1 MGVADEDVKDFL
13 WNILRN
19 KTSDVIEIIFTEED
33 FSPEE
38 GTFVLKVG
46 RGIKYEI
53 PFWND
58 ETVLYKF
65 DGPVSENTS
74 VYVENDDAWIHLYT
88 SRVTRPF
95 KIFYFVIDASFV
107 TQEFHV
113 TGLNGT
119 IEYREEDPVIQMPK
133 RYVWHLSGP
142 PGTGWDFQLQYLDLN
157 GGQNEFLY
165 IGGGRE
171 VQSSRSGMILSNKEM
186 QNKRSIR
193 VATNDAVV
201 YMVIPVRTTEWIG
214 GFSLLFTR
222 YGNETEMTTTT
233 EEPSMSVLPIPSG
246 DPPSITVLLRHP
258 KRKLQNLVTTTSSF
272 TFAIT
277 AHDAE
282 TWMFFQNLTKEI
294 ARACEDYVKEN
305 NLSSTSITN
314 AVLPGNRSTERD
326 GLAGPIS
333 LRTDASA
340 VIPLIVAWFLL
351 RVRTWLDGIMI

>member
-1 MGVADEDVKDFL
+1 ISTDETIASVRQVDTQLRLALPQKPQVLEEAVQVAVRRDLRYMSLEDVRQRKVEADSPYLLDLKNFL
-13 WNILRN
+13 WNVLRN

-46 RGIKYEI
+46 RGIKYEF
-53 PFWND
+53 PVGND

-74 VYVENDDAWIHLYT
+74 VYVENDDAWIHLTT
-88 SRVTRPF
+88 SRATRPF
-95 KIFYFVIDASFV
+95 KIFYFVIDASLL

-142 PGTGWDFQLQYLDLN
+142 PGTGWDFQLQYLILN

-171 VQSSRSGMILSNKEM
+171 VLSGRSGMILSNKEM

-201 YMVIPVRTTEWIG
+201 YMVIPVRTTEWTG

-222 YGNETEMTTTT
+222 YGSLSLSLTC
-233 EEPSMSVLPIPSG
+233 
-246 DPPSITVLLRHP
+246 
-258 KRKLQNLVTTTSSF
+258 VT
-272 TFAIT
+272 
-277 AHDAE
+277 
-282 TWMFFQNLTKEI
+282 
-294 ARACEDYVKEN
+294 R
-305 NLSSTSITN
+305 
-314 AVLPGNRSTERD
+314 
-326 GLAGPIS
+326 
-333 LRTDASA
+333 
-340 VIPLIVAWFLL
+340 
-351 RVRTWLDGIMI
+351 